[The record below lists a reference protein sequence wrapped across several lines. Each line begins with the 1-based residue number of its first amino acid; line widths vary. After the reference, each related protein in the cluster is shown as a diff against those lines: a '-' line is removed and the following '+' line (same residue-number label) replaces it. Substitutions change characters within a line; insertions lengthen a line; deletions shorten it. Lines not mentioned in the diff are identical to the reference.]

1 MTRVILKNFLPGSV
15 RGNTMALLVF
25 LIFLSVLPLAS
36 AQERY
41 PERIISLAPNIT
53 EILFALNLGS
63 RVVGVTS
70 FCDFPDDAKHMPKIG
85 GMSNPSLEAVVSLK
99 PDMVVLTTDGNPKA
113 FEERLNSLKIRT
125 YVFRARTLSELPQG
139 IRDMGC
145 ALGTRQTADHLAERL
160 EVSLKKAAAM
170 GRGIQETGQGPSP
183 HMWGKKK
190 ILFIVWPE
198 PLIAAGPGT
207 IADDAIALLG
217 HINIAAVSGIA
228 YPKYS
233 VEEIMR
239 ERPDIIFIGKGHTQ
253 IRRASAGLLKKISS
267 VPAVLEEKVFFL
279 SDRLYRLGPRVVE
292 GIEEM
297 SRCLQ

>member
-1 MTRVILKNFLPGSV
+1 MIRVILKNFLPGSV

-25 LIFLSVLPLAS
+25 LILLSVLPLAS
-36 AQERY
+36 AQEKY

-145 ALGTRQTADHLAERL
+145 ALGARQTADHLAERL
-160 EVSLKKAAAM
+160 EVSLKNAAA
-170 GRGIQETGQGPSP
+170 IS
-183 HMWGKKK
+183 
-190 ILFIVWPE
+190 
-198 PLIAAGPGT
+198 
-207 IADDAIALLG
+207 
-217 HINIAAVSGIA
+217 N
-228 YPKYS
+228 
-233 VEEIMR
+233 
-239 ERPDIIFIGKGHTQ
+239 
-253 IRRASAGLLKKISS
+253 KISII
-267 VPAVLEEKVFFL
+267 V
-279 SDRLYRLGPRVVE
+279 RVDTV
-292 GIEEM
+292 
-297 SRCLQ
+297 